1 MNRTQMVRGS
11 TQALWDNVR
20 SGKGTEE
27 TGGDLTAVF
36 TGQTRKDQVKLS
48 GDWQSGDWKEMVKK
62 TIDQLKAQYP
72 SLHIVIDDKENAG
85 SVSRLAAGLGSG
97 THLVISSKFLA
108 RMGSSPEEFARCSS
122 VLTGTAMELAGGK
135 EKAGSAGAYIGQSA
149 VSSWRTQ
156 GEPEVFMSG
165 QNSVRSFLEHSGK
178 LDRTSVK
185 ENNAVKKN
193 TKKSMI
199 SVSRHYTG
207 MAAARSKGQV
217 QAVMANIQR
226 SIGDLQMTAVYGE
239 AEERVKAGRAL
250 RSLKK
255 LLSKGG
261 RKLRRLNQEELAAI
275 RKRNSEKHQE
285 KRKAEQARLEKEQYR
300 RGRSGSDRALEMEGR
315 SEESYIRGYRHYRQL
330 KEEFEIGKTDHMGMA
345 PAGTGGN
352 PGPAGGE
359 IEGNQI
365 VVTDTVSF

>member
-1 MNRTQMVRGS
+1 MNRTQMVRGN
-11 TQALWDNVR
+11 TQALWDSVR
-20 SGKGTEE
+20 SGKSAEE
-27 TGGDLTAVF
+27 TGGDLSGII
-36 TGQTRKDQVKLS
+36 TGQTRKDQVNLS
-48 GDWQSGDWKEMVKK
+48 EGWQSGDWKEMIKK

-72 SLHIVIDDKENAG
+72 SLHIVIDEKESAG
-85 SVSRLAAGLGSG
+85 SLNRLAAELGSG

-122 VLTGTAMELAGGK
+122 VLTGTAMQLAK
-135 EKAGSAGAYIGQSA
+135 GSANGRASGAYVGQSA

-156 GEPEVFMSG
+156 AEPEASVNG
-165 QNSVRSFLEHSGK
+165 QTAVRSFLEHSGK
-178 LDRTSVK
+178 LDKTSDTK
-185 ENNAVKKN
+185 NSAVKKN

-239 AEERVKAGRAL
+239 DEERVKAGRAL

-275 RKRNSEKHQE
+275 RKRNAEKQQE
-285 KRKAEQARLEKEQYR
+285 KRKAEQARLEKEQHQ
-300 RGRSGSDRALEMEGR
+300 RGRSSSDRALEMEGR
-315 SEESYIRGYRHYRQL
+315 SEESYVRGYRHYRQL
-330 KEEFEIGKTDHMGMA
+330 KEEFEIRTADNINTA
-345 PAGTGGN
+345 PAGTPVDGGFS
-352 PGPAGGE
+352 GAEERGG
-359 IEGNQI
+359 QI